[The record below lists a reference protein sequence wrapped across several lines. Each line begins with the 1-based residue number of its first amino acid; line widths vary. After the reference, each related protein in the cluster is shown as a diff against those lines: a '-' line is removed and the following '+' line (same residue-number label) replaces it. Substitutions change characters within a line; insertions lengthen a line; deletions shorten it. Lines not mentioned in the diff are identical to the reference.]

1 MLMQQNMMTPRDS
14 LLSNAGTP
22 QLRALNDPML
32 ASQQL
37 MDLTQQIE
45 VMKKQI
51 ELQKLQNQM
60 LEMRQSAMIAQSQM
74 PVQQSLRHEIAV
86 GSNDV
91 FIKPRE
97 SGTDAS
103 DLVNHMNK

>member
-1 MLMQQNMMTPRDS
+1 
-14 LLSNAGTP
+14 
-22 QLRALNDPML
+22 
-32 ASQQL
+32 
-37 MDLTQQIE
+37 
-45 VMKKQI
+45 MKKQI

>member
-1 MLMQQNMMTPRDS
+1 MSMTSAQGANTARSRQDAPEMWRQLGGYGGNLTERS
-14 LLSNAGTP
+14 SMFSNTVPTG
-22 QLRALNDPML
+22 LRMLNDPML

-60 LEMRQSAMIAQSQM
+60 LEMRQSAMMAQSQM
-74 PVQQSLRHEIAV
+74 PVQ
-86 GSNDV
+86 
-91 FIKPRE
+91 
-97 SGTDAS
+97 
-103 DLVNHMNK
+103 